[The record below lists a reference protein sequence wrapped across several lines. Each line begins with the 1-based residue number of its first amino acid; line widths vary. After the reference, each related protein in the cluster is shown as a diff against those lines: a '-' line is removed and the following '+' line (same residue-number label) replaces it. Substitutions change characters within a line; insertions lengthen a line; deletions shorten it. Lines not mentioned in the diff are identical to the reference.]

1 MILSKKFL
9 DSIDST
15 NLNVNPN
22 ELMKAKYDRLNS
34 IQDAITNIQFNDAE
48 VIESFA
54 SNIKNCD
61 NTDIKSVCQLFDQKA
76 DPSDCRDVF
85 MLCQMIEC
93 ILNNIT
99 GLDKEAFEP
108 LYSAYRRFDNKIL
121 FLKEKD
127 PTNKYIDAT
136 NAISRRLGERML
148 RMHNWFEQ
156 GSEPMG
162 VPHITAID
170 GKAITE
176 AASVRPG
183 ASAGAD
189 SGPVVNHF
197 ISFETFMRL
206 LQTSQY
212 NRRDIDF
219 LISGFKFLPLYIEAI
234 LSNELR
240 SVTDIYDT
248 IVKLLAGC
256 WGAVEN
262 NYYGLECLYNAIS
275 ECEDVVEHCAIGSF
289 DIYETKQKLGGFFET
304 IKDKILDSEYY
315 ITHMNRTPDDVTITE
330 AVDED
335 DDDEFDPDEDY
346 REDTEVNPLVEM
358 GLGYIYDILPPDEE
372 MDEAT
377 ADRVLNALAE
387 AATQNNMLGVLT
399 EGILKDEL
407 EFQKQKNR
415 DRYEDRRSIARTRRE
430 NRVARKERIKD
441 RKSEDRYTDKR
452 RPIDDKYERDK
463 RKTDDRY
470 ADKRREMDDDYAED
484 RRRRDD
490 KYADKK
496 RASDDRYEDERRER
510 SDEYERD
517 KQTRERREDD
527 RYADKK
533 RAADDKYADR
543 RRDEEEENRRKND
556 KYEDDRRRE
565 SDRYERDKQV
575 RERRE
580 DDKYQ
585 DKTRRRSDEYEDE
598 RRRDTDRYER
608 DKQTRER
615 REDDKYERDKQV
627 RERREDDK
635 YADKKRAA
643 DDKYADK
650 HQKKQDKY
658 EDNRRRENDDYE
670 RDNRREDDRYQE
682 KKRASDDKYE
692 AVKRARD
699 DDYEDART
707 AKRDRYADE
716 RERTNRRI
724 SDEYEHEKNMRHKR
738 EEDEY
743 EDERRR
749 KNDAYEDERRR
760 RNDAYEDSRRGASE
774 RYDSKQRVKE
784 DKQRAKDDRKAEKLR
799 LKQERREEKERWK
812 REDREEKRQQKK
824 MNKDARKMVLVEKL
838 RSLPLTSNAANKAY
852 EALRRAVG
860 AAVAGGIGSLAGLN
874 PIVGAVCYLI
884 PKYLKSSTKMD
895 PYAAGKA
902 RSKAIAEIN
911 AQMNRLETK
920 MDEADRKGNYKAKA
934 ELSALHQR
942 LEHTRARIAADA
954 GSKGGAVIL

>member
-9 DSIDST
+9 DSVDST

-22 ELMKAKYDRLNS
+22 ELMKAKYDRLNG

-162 VPHITAID
+162 VPHITAVD

-189 SGPVVNHF
+189 SGPVINHF

-335 DDDEFDPDEDY
+335 DDDEVDPDEDY

-484 RRRRDD
+484 RRKRDD

-517 KQTRERREDD
+517 KQTR
-527 RYADKK
+527 
-533 RAADDKYADR
+533 
-543 RRDEEEENRRKND
+543 
-556 KYEDDRRRE
+556 
-565 SDRYERDKQV
+565 
-575 RERRE
+575 
-580 DDKYQ
+580 
-585 DKTRRRSDEYEDE
+585 
-598 RRRDTDRYER
+598 
-608 DKQTRER
+608 
-615 REDDKYERDKQV
+615 
-627 RERREDDK
+627 
-635 YADKKRAA
+635 
-643 DDKYADK
+643 
-650 HQKKQDKY
+650 
-658 EDNRRRENDDYE
+658 
-670 RDNRREDDRYQE
+670 
-682 KKRASDDKYE
+682 AS
-692 AVKRARD
+692 
-699 DDYEDART
+699 
-707 AKRDRYADE
+707 
-716 RERTNRRI
+716 
-724 SDEYEHEKNMRHKR
+724 
-738 EEDEY
+738 
-743 EDERRR
+743 
-749 KNDAYEDERRR
+749 
-760 RNDAYEDSRRGASE
+760 
-774 RYDSKQRVKE
+774 
-784 DKQRAKDDRKAEKLR
+784 
-799 LKQERREEKERWK
+799 
-812 REDREEKRQQKK
+812 
-824 MNKDARKMVLVEKL
+824 
-838 RSLPLTSNAANKAY
+838 
-852 EALRRAVG
+852 
-860 AAVAGGIGSLAGLN
+860 
-874 PIVGAVCYLI
+874 
-884 PKYLKSSTKMD
+884 
-895 PYAAGKA
+895 
-902 RSKAIAEIN
+902 
-911 AQMNRLETK
+911 
-920 MDEADRKGNYKAKA
+920 
-934 ELSALHQR
+934 
-942 LEHTRARIAADA
+942 
-954 GSKGGAVIL
+954 